1 VTRYA
6 IALVV
11 LSVLVPS
18 AGAQNGS
25 MSMGTPPRADAP
37 LQIVS
42 TLFTDTTLTVL
53 LANVSGRTVEQATM
67 GLVLGDGASVVKPVT
82 RIGRAC
88 IATVPPDGLLVVTA
102 AHNGFDKA
110 DSYFRE
116 KGIVEKEATI
126 GLVRVRFADGS
137 EWTYALEANGRFDE
151 RRDQTVADKARALKE
166 KHLPDKD
173 MSRAFP
179 GAGQEGKFA
188 TCRK

>member
-1 VTRYA
+1 MIRRA
-6 IALVV
+6 IVLIA

-18 AGAQNGS
+18 AAAQKGS
-25 MSMGTPPRADAP
+25 MSVGTPPRADAP
-37 LQIVS
+37 LQIVR
-42 TLFTDTTLTVL
+42 TLFNDTMLTVL
-53 LANVSGRTVEQATM
+53 LANVSGRTVEQTTM
-67 GLVLGDGASVVKPVT
+67 GLVLGDGASVVQPVT
-82 RIGRAC
+82 RIGSAC
-88 IATVPPDGLLVVTA
+88 VATVPPDGLLVVTA

-151 RRDQTVADKARALKE
+151 KRDQTMADKASALKE
-166 KHLPDKD
+166 KYFPDKD
-173 MSRAFP
+173 MSWAFP
-179 GAGQEGKFA
+179 GPGQDGKFA